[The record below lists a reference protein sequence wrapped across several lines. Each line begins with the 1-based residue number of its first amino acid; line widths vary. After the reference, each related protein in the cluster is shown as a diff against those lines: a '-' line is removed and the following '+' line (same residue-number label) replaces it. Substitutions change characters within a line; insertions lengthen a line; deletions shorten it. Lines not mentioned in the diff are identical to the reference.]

1 MTAPTMRA
9 PAAMAAAIVRCM
21 DSPEWAAAVADPD
34 ERAWLLLRA
43 LCEELH
49 PLGAVS
55 VPSEHALRRFLD
67 RGDRDEAIRA
77 GFDGRNYDELA
88 RRFRLSQRQVRR
100 IVDEPRKQRPV
111 GD

>member
-1 MTAPTMRA
+1 MSSPMRA

-21 DSPEWAAAVADPD
+21 ESPAWAAAVADPD
-34 ERAWLLLRA
+34 ERAWLMLRA

-55 VPSEHALRRFLD
+55 VPSVPQLRAFLERD
-67 RGDRDEAIRA
+67 DRDAAIRA

-88 RRFRLSQRQVRR
+88 RRFRLSSRQVRR
-100 IVDEPRKQRPV
+100 IVDEPRRRPPER
-111 GD
+111 D